1 MKKTVTKPDLRRQ
14 ILAAAGSG
22 IKPPLPV
29 HDETFIKCSC
39 VIADLRNRDG
49 QRSLPLPSALLPPLF

>member
-1 MKKTVTKPDLRRQ
+1 MKQTITKAGLRRQ